1 MTRTEAEE
9 LMKRQGCIDVKMPA
23 CLHITLCHWIDRY
36 GRGEV
41 PHAPMQEAYDTLRKI
56 EPVTP
61 AAKQT
66 ALFEKWRNDG

>member
-9 LMKRQGCIDVKMPA
+9 LMKRHGCIDVKMPA

-41 PHAPMQEAYDTLRKI
+41 PHAPMGEAYEVLRKI
-56 EPVTP
+56 EPP
-61 AAKQT
+61 AAKQV
-66 ALFEKWRNDG
+66 ALFDTKGADL